1 MPPLHGPESSK
12 VLIPSSDLTES
23 LGMSCMI
30 AWHHSLNSTARNF
43 RFTDVLDVVLII
55 GSRSASLLDIAAPVE
70 KQIKNVQ
77 FMGAET
83 SGH

>member
-30 AWHHSLNSTARNF
+30 AWHHSFNTTARNF
-43 RFTDVLDVVLII
+43 RFTDVLDVALII
-55 GSRSASLLDIAAPVE
+55 GSRSVSLLDIAAPVK
-70 KQIKNVQ
+70 KQNQDVQ
-77 FMGAET
+77 FMGADA